1 MPQQLLLNLT
11 SQQQYQCNILNN
23 LNKYLLT
30 KYKAH
35 CIETFSYTMLHQ
47 IHMFIHECHA
57 KIVRPM
63 IFDSPKNLQQIYN
76 YLKYYSRKILHFV
89 ISLRTSI
96 QKCYVLKQQKNAR
109 HEFIVFAIIF
119 LGNLEPS
126 HGCRIL
132 GRKVPRQKPGLK

>member
-1 MPQQLLLNLT
+1 MQRFTQQLRHISQHYVPQQLLFNLT

-35 CIETFSYTMLHQ
+35 CIETFSYTMLQQ

-63 IFDSPKNLQQIYN
+63 IFDSPKNMQQIYN
-76 YLKYYSRKILHFV
+76 YLKYYSLTNHAF
-89 ISLRTSI
+89 
-96 QKCYVLKQQKNAR
+96 CYPIANINSKMFFFKTKKQRSALMHCICNNSSWKYWC
-109 HEFIVFAIIF
+109 FI
-119 LGNLEPS
+119 
-126 HGCRIL
+126 
-132 GRKVPRQKPGLK
+132 